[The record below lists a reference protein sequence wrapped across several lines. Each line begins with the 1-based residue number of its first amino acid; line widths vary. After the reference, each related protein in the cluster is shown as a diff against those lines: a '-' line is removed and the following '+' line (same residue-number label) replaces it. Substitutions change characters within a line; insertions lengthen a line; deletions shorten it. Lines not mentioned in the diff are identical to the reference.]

1 MNTVS
6 TATLNKIATL
16 LNTTDKNT
24 VLTYAVGTLVKSG
37 VDIKDA
43 MDAVF
48 GEGAYMKL
56 AEQVYHQ
63 LRGEA

>member
-1 MNTVS
+1 MQITNTQ
-6 TATLNKIATL
+6 LNQVAAL
-16 LNTTDKNT
+16 LNTTDKSAVFT
-24 VLTYAVGTLVKSG
+24 VVIGTLVKSG

-43 MDAVF
+43 IDAVF

-56 AEQVYHQ
+56 ATKVYHQ

>member
-1 MNTVS
+1 MQITNTQ
-6 TATLNKIATL
+6 LNQVAAL

-24 VLTYAVGTLVKSG
+24 VLTVAVGTLVKAG

-56 AEQVYHQ
+56 AGQVYHQ

>member
-1 MNTVS
+1 MQITNTQ
-6 TATLNKIATL
+6 LNQVAAL

-24 VLTYAVGTLVKSG
+24 VLTVAVGTLVKAG
-37 VDIKDA
+37 VDIKEA

-56 AEQVYHQ
+56 AGQVYHQ

>member
-1 MNTVS
+1 MQITNTQ
-6 TATLNKIATL
+6 LNQVAAL
-16 LNTTDKNT
+16 LNTTDKAT
-24 VLTYAVGTLVKSG
+24 VLTVAVGTLVKAG

-48 GEGAYMKL
+48 GEGACLKL
-56 AEQVYHQ
+56 AGQVYHQ

>member
-1 MNTVS
+1 MQITN
-6 TATLNKIATL
+6 AQLNQVAAL
-16 LNTTDKNT
+16 LNTTDKTT
-24 VLTYAVGTLVKSG
+24 VLTVAVGTLVEAG

-56 AEQVYHQ
+56 AGQVYHQ

>member
-1 MNTVS
+1 MQITNTQ
-6 TATLNKIATL
+6 LNQVAAL

-24 VLTYAVGTLVKSG
+24 VLTVAVGTLVKAG

-56 AEQVYHQ
+56 AGQVYHQ
-63 LRGEA
+63 LGGEA

>member
-1 MNTVS
+1 MQITNTQ
-6 TATLNKIATL
+6 LNQVAAL
-16 LNTTDKNT
+16 LNTTDKAT
-24 VLTYAVGTLVKSG
+24 VLTVAVGTLVKAG

-56 AEQVYHQ
+56 AGQGYHQ
-63 LRGEA
+63 MRGEA

>member
-1 MNTVS
+1 MQITNTQ
-6 TATLNKIATL
+6 LNQVAAL

-24 VLTYAVGTLVKSG
+24 VLTVAVGTLVKAG
-37 VDIKDA
+37 VDIKEAIDS
-43 MDAVF
+43 VF

-56 AEQVYHQ
+56 AGQVYHQ